1 MRIMV
6 AATPKMIYEL
16 YVRVFI
22 FVFILNM
29 LIIFFYIGD
38 TGQATDFAYLNTD
51 KNGYAF
57 GQSLKMGNSGFLGDP
72 EEECLGFNEF
82 INLSNDSLVSSPR
95 LSASGENVFVV

>member
-22 FVFILNM
+22 FVFILNI

-38 TGQATDFAYLNTD
+38 TGHATDFAYHNID

-57 GQSLKMGNSGFLGDP
+57 GQPVKMDNSSFREIP
-72 EEECLGFNEF
+72 K
-82 INLSNDSLVSSPR
+82 R
-95 LSASGENVFVV
+95 NV

>member
-1 MRIMV
+1 MI

-22 FVFILNM
+22 FVFILNI

-38 TGQATDFAYLNTD
+38 IGHAAAFAYFNID

-57 GQSLKMGNSGFLGDP
+57 GQPVKMDNSSFHGD
-72 EEECLGFNEF
+72 FQTT
-82 INLSNDSLVSSPR
+82 
-95 LSASGENVFVV
+95 